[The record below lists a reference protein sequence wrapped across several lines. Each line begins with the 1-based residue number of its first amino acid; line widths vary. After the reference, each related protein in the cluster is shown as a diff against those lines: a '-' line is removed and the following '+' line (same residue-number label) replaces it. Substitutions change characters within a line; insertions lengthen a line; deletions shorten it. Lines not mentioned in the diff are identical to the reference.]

1 MKKKFHI
8 YFSAQTTTY
17 SEAACQLDTN
27 LIVHPF
33 AFRVHTHGL
42 GRVVSG
48 WKVTP
53 DMSWTL
59 LGRYC
64 NIFISNMISLYEAL
78 KNLSY

>member
-1 MKKKFHI
+1 MMKKKIHI
-8 YFSAQTTTY
+8 YFPAQTTTY

-64 NIFISNMISLYEAL
+64 NIFTFNANS
-78 KNLSY
+78 KT

>member
-1 MKKKFHI
+1 MLLHFQNFLWI
-8 YFSAQTTTY
+8 PNLYINFSAQTTTY
-17 SEAACQLDTN
+17 SEAACELNTN

-59 LGRYC
+59 LG
-64 NIFISNMISLYEAL
+64 NTVFNMISQ
-78 KNLSY
+78 